1 MEADKVIFN
10 GTILTL
16 GSEEVKVIEN
26 GAVAIHDGVIV
37 AVGPQDEILA
47 KVPATAERE
56 DAKGMYIM
64 PGFVC
69 AHGHFYGLYSR
80 GMGLIDEAP
89 KTFLEVLQRL
99 WWRLDRALDDE
110 SNYMGAKIL
119 TAEALKCGTTCIV
132 DHHASPD
139 HITGSLDA
147 IARATTEC
155 GARACLCYE
164 VTDRNGLPGAKEGI
178 EENIRF
184 MRKCAT
190 EKNPLLGATFGLH
203 APFTCCDETLKES
216 VAQVEQFRR
225 DFPGVNAGFHVH
237 VAEGEYDEAESVRV
251 HGERCVPRLEKL
263 GVLGE
268 NTIVGHGVF
277 LSDDEI
283 DILARTHTNVVTN
296 PESNQNNA
304 VGVPRVADMAQ
315 KGVCVGLG
323 TDGMTYDMLQEY
335 RSSCLIHKLQAHDPR
350 VGTMDSFNLLFR
362 NNSLIASK
370 FFAHP
375 VGRLEPGC
383 FADILL
389 LDYHSPTPL
398 NAGNLPWQLHFGVA
412 TSNVHTV
419 FVGGKKVC
427 EAGNLLTIDFN
438 KMMADSKANVCP
450 QVWKRFAEIVEKET
464 GKH

>member
-10 GTILTL
+10 GTVLTL

-26 GAVAIHDGVIV
+26 GAVAIRDGVIV
-37 AVGPQDEILA
+37 AVGPQDEVLA
-47 KVPATAERE
+47 TVPATAARE

-178 EENIRF
+178 AENIRF

-216 VAQVEQFRR
+216 VAQVEQFRK

-412 TSNVHTV
+412 TSLSLIH
-419 FVGGKKVC
+419 
-427 EAGNLLTIDFN
+427 I
-438 KMMADSKANVCP
+438 
-450 QVWKRFAEIVEKET
+450 
-464 GKH
+464 

>member
-1 MEADKVIFN
+1 MAADKVVFN
-10 GTILTL
+10 GTIITL
-16 GSEEVKVIEN
+16 GSEEVRVIED
-26 GAVAIHDGVIV
+26 GAISMKDGVIV
-37 AVGPQDEILA
+37 AVGKKDEVLA
-47 KVPATAERE
+47 GVPESAERI
-56 DAKGMYIM
+56 DAKGMYII

-69 AHGHFYGLYSR
+69 AHGHYYGLYSR
-80 GMGLIDEAP
+80 GMGLIDDAP

-99 WWRLDRALDDE
+99 WWRLDRALDADG
-110 SNYMGAKIL
+110 NYMSAKIL

-139 HITGSLDA
+139 HIMGSLDE
-147 IARATTEC
+147 IARGTVEC

-164 VTDRNGLPGAKEGI
+164 VTDRNGIPGAKEGI

-216 VAQVEQFRR
+216 VAKVEQFRK

-237 VAEGEYDEAESVRV
+237 VAEGQYDEDESMRV
-251 HGERCVPRLEKL
+251 HGMRCIPRLEKL

-277 LSDDEI
+277 LSDEEI
-283 DILARTHTNVVTN
+283 DIIARTHTNVVTN

-304 VGVPRVADMAQ
+304 VGVPRVRDMIA
-315 KGVCVGLG
+315 KGITVGLG

-335 RSSCLIHKLQAHDPR
+335 RCSCLIHKLQAKDPR
-350 VGTMDSFNLLFR
+350 VGTMESFNLLFR
-362 NNSLIASK
+362 NNSIIASK
-370 FFAHP
+370 FFQHP
-375 VGRLEPGC
+375 VGRLEAGC
-383 FADILL
+383 FADFLL
-389 LDYHSPTPL
+389 LDYHPPTPL
-398 NAGNLPWQLHFGVA
+398 NAGNFPWQLHFGVA
-412 TSNVHTV
+412 TGNVHTV

-427 EAGNLLTIDFN
+427 EEGKLLTIDFN
-438 KMMADSKANVCP
+438 KMMADSQAKVCP
-450 QVWKRFAEIVEKET
+450 KVWKRFAEIVEKET
-464 GKH
+464 GKK

>member
-26 GAVAIHDGVIV
+26 GAVAIRDGVIV

-304 VGVPRVADMAQ
+304 VGVPRVADMAH